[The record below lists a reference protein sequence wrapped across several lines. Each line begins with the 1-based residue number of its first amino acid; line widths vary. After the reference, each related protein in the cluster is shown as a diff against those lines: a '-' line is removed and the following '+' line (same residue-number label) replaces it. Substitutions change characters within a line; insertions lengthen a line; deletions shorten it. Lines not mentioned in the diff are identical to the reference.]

1 MFSKYL
7 KSLSILKKF
16 LFINFI
22 IFTIIG
28 LFTIIY
34 LNNIQPNLIKKK
46 SINHTNIINNTID
59 NLLRLEI
66 KFVTEDIR
74 KFLFSTRFIF
84 QNLDRVIFFDNNLNL
99 VGDTDTLDLDPRAFS
114 TRLNDIEFESLNEQ
128 KINKENKDKS
138 NNNIEKKF
146 LSFEL
151 ILKKYVSSDEY
162 GAPFTFAQENF
173 NQFKL
178 TTIKNVTKEDL
189 NIGYIL
195 ITENANDIKVAIDE
209 RKAFVIR
216 TAISVG
222 FVILIFSFVLSR
234 YFIKPIQN
242 LVSYTKNIK
251 EKSHEKLSI
260 DNLKNRNDELGLL
273 SNSLEDMTTELQKR
287 VAHAENFSTDLVH
300 EIRNPLASL
309 KSASEILKDTNSLDQ
324 RLKLLNILSHD
335 VLRIERLITDYSQ
348 MLKDEVAL
356 SNEKIEKIN
365 IEKLKVR
372 NDELGLLSNS
382 LDDMTLELKKR
393 IFNAENF
400 STDLVHEI
408 RNPLASLKSA
418 SEILHDSKDADQR
431 LKLVNILSHDVQ
443 RIERLITDY
452 SQMLKDEVA
461 LSNEKIEK
469 INVEP
474 IIESVV
480 DDFNSIYNVKKGINI
495 KYKNDGKKE
504 YLINGIENRIEQII
518 ANLLDN
524 SISFTKKGGEILVDV
539 SLSTD
544 NKIIIKII
552 DEGQGFKE
560 KDTSKIFNRF
570 YSNRPDKFGEHSG
583 LGLNIVKN
591 LVDLHDGKIVASN
604 RLDGDGAIMEISFP
618 TS

>member
-84 QNLDRVIFFDNNLNL
+84 QNLDRVIFFDNNFNL

-114 TRLNDIEFESLNEQ
+114 TRLNDIEFESLNEK

-138 NNNIEKKF
+138 TNNSENKF
-146 LSFEL
+146 LTFEL

-309 KSASEILKDTNSLDQ
+309 KSASEILKDTNSSDQ

-335 VLRIERLITDYSQ
+335 VL
-348 MLKDEVAL
+348 
-356 SNEKIEKIN
+356 
-365 IEKLKVR
+365 
-372 NDELGLLSNS
+372 
-382 LDDMTLELKKR
+382 
-393 IFNAENF
+393 
-400 STDLVHEI
+400 
-408 RNPLASLKSA
+408 
-418 SEILHDSKDADQR
+418 
-431 LKLVNILSHDVQ
+431 

-539 SLSTD
+539 SISTH

>member
-46 SINHTNIINNTID
+46 SINHINIINNTVD
-59 NLLRLEI
+59 NLLRLEV

-84 QNLDRVIFFDNNLNL
+84 QNLDRVIFFDNDLNL
-99 VGDTDTLDLDPRAFS
+99 IGDTDTLDLDPRAFS
-114 TRLNDIEFESLNEQ
+114 TRLNDIEFESLNEK

-138 NNNIEKKF
+138 KNVDEKKF
-146 LSFEL
+146 ISFEL

-162 GAPFTFAQENF
+162 GDPFTFAKENF

-309 KSASEILKDTNSLDQ
+309 KSASEILKDTNSSDQ

-365 IEKLKVR
+365 I
-372 NDELGLLSNS
+372 
-382 LDDMTLELKKR
+382 
-393 IFNAENF
+393 
-400 STDLVHEI
+400 
-408 RNPLASLKSA
+408 
-418 SEILHDSKDADQR
+418 
-431 LKLVNILSHDVQ
+431 
-443 RIERLITDY
+443 
-452 SQMLKDEVA
+452 
-461 LSNEKIEK
+461 
-469 INVEP
+469 EP

-539 SLSTD
+539 SISTD
-544 NKIIIKII
+544 NKITIKII